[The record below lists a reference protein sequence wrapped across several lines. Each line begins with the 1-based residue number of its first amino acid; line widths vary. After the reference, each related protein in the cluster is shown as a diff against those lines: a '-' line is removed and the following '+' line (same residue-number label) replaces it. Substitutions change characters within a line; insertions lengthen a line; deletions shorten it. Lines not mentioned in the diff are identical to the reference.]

1 MGTAKGVRP
10 PNAGKGR
17 KKGVQN
23 KLTRSVKQAFEHVF
37 QDLQKKPDEP
47 YALGEWGKREPD
59 KFYALAAKLIPA
71 EIKGNLGVT
80 VTPNVNLIIRG
91 MSGEAVGT
99 VETEPLGVGGRKP
112 GRKPD

>member
-1 MGTAKGVRP
+1 MGRGSKPGERR
-10 PNAGKGR
+10 GGR
-17 KKGVQN
+17 KKGTPN
-23 KLTRSVKQAFEHVF
+23 KLTQSVKQAFEVAFRDAQLDPKSPSNLTVF
-37 QDLQKKPDEP
+37 RDQYP
-47 YALGEWGKREPD
+47 RE
-59 KFYALAAKLIPA
+59 FIAAASKLIPA

-112 GRKPD
+112 D